1 MYKNIY
7 LSFLFLLA
15 TTFVLWT
22 GCTGNNKNRP
32 MSVDEL
38 LIDASSLVDKTVIVE
53 GLCTHVC
60 SKSGMKLFLQG
71 TDETKTVRAESGAA
85 LGKFDPASVD
95 KKVRVRGKL
104 VEEQIGEDN
113 PETHADHGAEG
124 ESCETEEIAEKS
136 YYIETESYQ
145 IID

>member
-1 MYKNIY
+1 MYKNI
-7 LSFLFLLA
+7 SFSIIVILA
-15 TTFVLWT
+15 TTLLLSA
-22 GCTGNNKNRP
+22 GCAGNSKSKPLN
-32 MSVDEL
+32 VDEL
-38 LIDASSLVDKTVIVE
+38 LTNATSLVGETVVVE

-104 VEEQIGEDN
+104 VEDQAGEN
-113 PETHADHGAEG
+113 SQTTHIHGEEG
-124 ESCETEEIAEKS
+124 VTCETEETAEKA
-136 YYIETESYQ
+136 YYIAAESYQ

>member
-1 MYKNIY
+1 MYKNI
-7 LSFLFLLA
+7 SFSIIVILA
-15 TTFVLWT
+15 TTVLLSA
-22 GCTGNNKNRP
+22 GCAGNNKSKPLN
-32 MSVDEL
+32 VDEL
-38 LIDASSLVDKTVIVE
+38 LTNATSLVGKTVVVE

-71 TDETKTVRAESGAA
+71 SDGTKTLRAESGAA

-95 KKVRVRGKL
+95 RKVRVRGKL
-104 VEEQIGEDN
+104 AEVQIVKNNSDI
-113 PETHADHGAEG
+113 HATSVAQGDSCKTEG
-124 ESCETEEIAEKS
+124 IAEKS